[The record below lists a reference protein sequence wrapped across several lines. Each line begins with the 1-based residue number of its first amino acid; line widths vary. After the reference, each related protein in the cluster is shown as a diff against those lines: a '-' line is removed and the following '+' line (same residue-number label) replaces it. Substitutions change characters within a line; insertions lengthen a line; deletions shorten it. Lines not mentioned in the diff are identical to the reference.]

1 MLSLSQAATLLGVS
15 TRTIRRW
22 IAAGELPA
30 ARIGPKLL
38 RIRVEDLERLGTPIN
53 PTH

>member
-1 MLSLSQAATLLGVS
+1 MISITQAAALLGVS

-30 ARIGPKLL
+30 TRIGPKLL
-38 RIRVEDLERLGTPIN
+38 RIHTEDIDRLGTPIN
-53 PTH
+53 